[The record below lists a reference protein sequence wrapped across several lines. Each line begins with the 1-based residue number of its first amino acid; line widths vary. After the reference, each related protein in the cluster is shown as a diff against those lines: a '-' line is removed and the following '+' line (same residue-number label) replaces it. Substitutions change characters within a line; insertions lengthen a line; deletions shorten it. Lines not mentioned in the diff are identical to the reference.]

1 MKIATI
7 VQIVGSLTLSVGVG
21 LVFIPAG
28 LVVAG
33 VLAVLFGIA
42 MEKNSAE

>member
-7 VQIVGSLTLSVGVG
+7 VQVAGSLALSVGVG

-33 VLAVLFGIA
+33 ALAVLFGIA

>member
-7 VQIVGSLTLSVGVG
+7 VQVAGSLALSVGVG
-21 LVFIPAG
+21 LVFFPAG